1 MKTIIKNTMK
11 NITNTTKKHNMKKY
25 MVLIISILVLAMTAC
40 QNPSEKL
47 NDNNDA
53 SNTEVITD
61 MTTEATTDVS
71 VSDTEVSDVEKT
83 NAEAVATDEDNTEEV
98 NAEEVNTEG
107 SNINESDNKD
117 LDINESDTQTEDES
131 EASKGASG
139 SGSALD
145 LLGNNSAPSALDS
158 AKADAGKEYIANRNS
173 GKLHYYT
180 CDSLPYM
187 KNRVYFSSKEE
198 AYAAGYTD
206 IHKECMG
213 GR

>member
-1 MKTIIKNTMK
+1 MK

-25 MVLIISILVLAMTAC
+25 MVLIISTLVLAMTAC

-53 SNTEVITD
+53 SNTEVITE

-107 SNINESDNKD
+107 SN
-117 LDINESDTQTEDES
+117 INESDTQTEDES

>member
-25 MVLIISILVLAMTAC
+25 MVLIISTLVLAMTAC

-53 SNTEVITD
+53 SNTEVITE
-61 MTTEATTDVS
+61 MTTEATT
-71 VSDTEVSDVEKT
+71 
-83 NAEAVATDEDNTEEV
+83 
-98 NAEEVNTEG
+98 
-107 SNINESDNKD
+107 NESDNKD